1 MSNFKKRG
9 ELALAASNPQPM
21 DTTPTFSELH
31 AAIVNSPYASLL
43 IDDEGRVVLANRRA
57 KRQFAPTVDFEDYD
71 GRGAHFSELTHQS
84 IDEVRA
90 RLSAAATT
98 ARARFTMRTGR
109 ERKTAK
115 TLNFHVALLPTPGRI
130 RPLYN
135 LTQDHLTSTVDALI
149 AMNGRRLETQGK
161 LVELE
166 ARHAALQQV
175 MIATEAYAHTASH
188 DLRTPLNT
196 LSGLLQ
202 MFDVKF
208 AADLPE
214 RAVEYLSYMSR
225 AVEQMDKLT
234 HDFLD
239 HARSAAVELVR
250 EPVDLGAQAR
260 AAVAD
265 LASDFEA
272 TGASC
277 EITGTVEPVM
287 AEPTLVRMLLTNLLT
302 NSLKYRHPD
311 RSSHIDITLT
321 EGEGDGGPVEMVVRD
336 NGCGFD
342 PGASEAIFLPFRRC
356 NTDVEGT
363 GIGLATCREVCR
375 RHGWTITAQSDG
387 QSGAT
392 FTILAT

>member
-1 MSNFKKRG
+1 MSNIKKQG
-9 ELALAASNPQPM
+9 DLVLAASTSRPAFE
-21 DTTPTFSELH
+21 TPTFAELH
-31 AAIVNSPYASLL
+31 AAIVNAPYASLL
-43 IDDEGRVVLANRRA
+43 IDDAGRVVLINRRA
-57 KRQFAPTVDFEDYD
+57 KRQFAPTVDFEEYD
-71 GRGAHFSELTHQS
+71 GRDKYFSELTHQS
-84 IDEVRA
+84 VDEVRA
-90 RLSAAATT
+90 RLSAAAST

-109 ERKTAK
+109 ERKTPK
-115 TLNFHVALLPTPGRI
+115 TLDFHVALLPTPGRT
-130 RPLYN
+130 RPLYH

-161 LVELE
+161 LTELE

-208 AADLPE
+208 GADLPE
-214 RAVEYLSYMSR
+214 RAAEYLSYMSR

-239 HARSAAVELVR
+239 HARSASVELER
-250 EPVDLGAQAR
+250 EPVDLVAQAR
-260 AAVAD
+260 TAVAD
-265 LASDFEA
+265 LEADFEA
-272 TGASC
+272 TGTSW
-277 EITGTVEPVM
+277 EITGTANPVM
-287 AEPTLVRMLLTNLLT
+287 AEPTLVRMLLSNLLT

-311 RSSHIDITLT
+311 RSGHIDITLT
-321 EGEGDGGPVEMVVRD
+321 EGDEGLVEMVVRD

-387 QSGAT
+387 ETGAT